1 MDKPEKS
8 KPARGRPRTF
18 DREAALAKAT
28 HLFWRQGYAATS
40 IADLTAAMGIGSP
53 SLYAAFGSKETLYAE
68 AIDYYGKTYEGLV
81 WANFCAAPTA
91 REAITAL
98 LVDSAATFTG
108 NLVEVP
114 HGCMVALSSVASEGH
129 IELGEHVRSARAV
142 TCERIEARIRQAI
155 ETGELP
161 PSTDAHALARF
172 VQTLQSGM
180 SLLARD
186 GVGKEELSAVALLA
200 MQNWDAHIRA
210 TR

>member
-1 MDKPEKS
+1 MDKPEKT
-8 KPARGRPRTF
+8 KPTRGRPRTF

-81 WANFCAAPTA
+81 WANFCTAPTA

-98 LVDSAATFTG
+98 LVDSATALTG
-108 NLVEVP
+108 NLVEIP
-114 HGCMVALSSVASEGH
+114 RGCMVALSSVASEGH
-129 IELGEHVRSARAV
+129 SELGEHVRSARAV
-142 TCERIEARIRQAI
+142 TRERIEARIRQAI

-161 PSTDAHALARF
+161 PSTDAHALTRF
-172 VQTLQSGM
+172 VQTLHSGM

-186 GVGKEELSAVALLA
+186 GVGKEELTAVALLA
-200 MQNWDAHIRA
+200 MQIWDTIV
-210 TR
+210 TT